1 MKFALFA
8 TLLFVSLASPALAAT
23 FARQSLF
30 LSRTPVTEGE
40 TVLIHTVV
48 ANESNVKF
56 VGDVVFKDADTKIGS
71 VEASIA
77 AGGANTLSVSWKP
90 AAGTHHVTAE
100 LTTSDGTVVEAQS
113 ADFTIVEKNKPSTS
127 GGTAGVDSSTEI
139 KNKINEILPAAAPVS
154 EPFFSTLDSAR
165 ATAAK
170 SLDSGIS
177 WAKEKTGVNRPSR
190 VLGVSTSTPS
200 TMDSVWAIIATVLL
214 YIFSVL
220 RFVVGNAGIF
230 YPAFALLFFY
240 ILWRTYKR
248 MRRPS
253 YEDFN

>member
-1 MKFALFA
+1 
-8 TLLFVSLASPALAAT
+8 
-23 FARQSLF
+23 
-30 LSRTPVTEGE
+30 
-40 TVLIHTVV
+40 
-48 ANESNVKF
+48 
-56 VGDVVFKDADTKIGS
+56 
-71 VEASIA
+71 
-77 AGGANTLSVSWKP
+77 
-90 AAGTHHVTAE
+90 
-100 LTTSDGTVVEAQS
+100 VVESQS
-113 ADFTIVEKNKPSTS
+113 ADFSIAQKNS
-127 GGTAGVDSSTEI
+127 GGTNTTTGIDSSADI

-170 SLDSGIS
+170 SLDSGIG
-177 WAKEKTGVNRPSR
+177 WAKEKTGVNRPGS
-190 VLGVSTSTPS
+190 VLGASTSTPG
-200 TMDSVWAIIATVLL
+200 TADSIWAIIATVLL

-253 YEDFN
+253 YENFN